1 MEIEILKKL
10 ISFKS
15 ITPNESGSYEYIL
28 ELLHGFNALELN
40 KNNVKNLFLYK
51 QYGECKDSL
60 HICFAG
66 HVDVVPAGDSW
77 DSDPFI
83 PIIKDG
89 YIYGRG
95 SQDMKSGIAAFLSA
109 IMEIES
115 FKGII
120 SILLTSD
127 EEGDAIYGTR
137 YALEELKNMNF
148 LPHFAIV
155 AEPTS
160 VESIC
165 DMIKIG
171 RRGSINGV
179 LTLEGKQ
186 GHVAYPSKCIN
197 PTEILAKLLPKIAGF
212 NLDKGDDNF
221 EPSKVVITDIRGGL
235 EVVNVTPQNIK
246 IMFNIRNSTNT
257 TLKDVEKYFNDLL
270 KDIKHTLTLKQS
282 SKPFLSKK
290 DSLVVSLLVKSIQN
304 ILNINPIF
312 STSGGTSD
320 ARYFAEYGIEVVE
333 CGVCNDRIHAVNE
346 RVKIAQLES
355 LKKVFSE
362 FINLAKGIDLNQI
375 KLR

>member
-1 MEIEILKKL
+1 MVEIEILKKL

-15 ITPNESGSYEYIL
+15 VTPNESGSYEYIL
-28 ELLHGFNALELN
+28 GLLSGFKALEFD
-40 KNNVKNLFLYK
+40 KNGVKNLFLYK

-77 DSDPFI
+77 DSDPFT

-95 SQDMKSGIAAFLSA
+95 TQDMKSGIAAFLSA

-115 FKGII
+115 FNGII

-127 EEGDAIYGTR
+127 EEGEAIYGTK
-137 YALEELKNMNF
+137 YALEELEKMNL
-148 LPHFAIV
+148 LPNFAIV

-160 VESIC
+160 VESVC

-171 RRGSINGV
+171 RRGSINGI

-197 PTEILAKLLPKIAGF
+197 PTEILAVLLPKIAGY
-212 NLDKGDDNF
+212 NLDNGDDNF
-221 EPSKVVITDIRGGL
+221 EPSKIVITDIRGGM
-235 EVVNVTPQNIK
+235 EAVNVTPQNIK

-257 TLKDVEKYFNDLL
+257 TLKDVEEYFYNLL
-270 KDIKHTLTLKQS
+270 KDTKHTLTLKQS

-304 ILNINPIF
+304 VLNINPAL

-320 ARYFAEYGIEVVE
+320 ARYFAEYGISVVE

-346 RVKIAQLES
+346 RVKISELES
-355 LKKVFSE
+355 LRRVFSE
-362 FINLAKGIDLNQI
+362 FINLAKGIN
-375 KLR
+375 